1 GLGSAVRTR
10 EGLGVAVG
18 LELVLQA
25 PEADPQQP
33 RRLRP
38 VPSHPVQRLQNVLLL
53 QLTQRQPRRQPR
65 LGGLDAALS
74 RSVAQREDVDVDRV
88 VLAQDHRLLDTVL
101 QLPHIARPLRPHHH
115 PPAAPAPPPCAAP
128 PVWGPP
134 PKPPPQNA
142 PPPPQS
148 PPAAPAAAAPR
159 SSPPLSDS
167 TDPPETP
174 PPAPPAANPCSTP

>member
-74 RSVAQREDVDVDRV
+74 RSVAQREDVDVDP
-88 VLAQDHRLLDTVL
+88 LL
-101 QLPHIARPLRPHHH
+101 LPHAPPLPHTAPPLPPLAPRHRPSPSP
-115 PPAAPAPPPCAAP
+115 PPARTRTTPPR
-128 PVWGPP
+128 W
-134 PKPPPQNA
+134 A
-142 PPPPQS
+142 PPPPS
-148 PPAAPAAAAPR
+148 SRPTAPP
-159 SSPPLSDS
+159 S
-167 TDPPETP
+167 TP
-174 PPAPPAANPCSTP
+174 PPPRRARSGGPSIITTAIR